1 MFTCLQ
7 GQTFPM
13 TTTLKLEMILCII
26 TQGLEMISNF
36 DKECTT
42 TTVSTTTTTTSTT
55 TTTMFYSLKFTCIW

>member
-42 TTVSTTTTTTSTT
+42 TTTTTI
-55 TTTMFYSLKFTCIW
+55 FYSLNFTCI

>member
-1 MFTCLQ
+1 
-7 GQTFPM
+7 M

-42 TTVSTTTTTTSTT
+42 TTVSTTTTTTVSTTTTTTSTT
-55 TTTMFYSLKFTCIW
+55 TTTMFYSLNFTCI